1 MFEFEDDL
9 SVSAKIKVVGI
20 GGGGGN
26 AIKTMMRARLEG
38 IDFTAINTDVQ
49 ALKEND
55 APTKIQIGTR
65 LTKGLGAGANPEIGR
80 EAALEDASIV
90 AESFKGVDMVFVT
103 AGMGGGTGTGA
114 APIIARVA
122 KEVGVLT
129 VGVVTKPFS
138 FEGKKR
144 MRQADE
150 GIIALKKE
158 VDTLICI
165 PNDNLLNLAD
175 KNTPIIDSF
184 KMVDHV
190 LLQAVRGISD
200 LITTPGLINLDF
212 ADVNTIMRDAGVALM
227 GTGVAA
233 GENRAIDA
241 ARLAISSPLLEN
253 ISISGATGLLLNI
266 TGSSNMTLFELN
278 EACKLIQQEAHEDA
292 NIIFGSVID
301 DNAADEISVTVIATG
316 FDHEQLKALNLE
328 QTHQPPKHTAS
339 NWLNSKIKKTAT
351 PVEKEMPPIQ
361 KNPAVQQNISANKQP
376 ENDIS
381 IEDVFSSY
389 QKEETTN
396 KHPIQNTI
404 KENLPL
410 PLEETPLHAAPEQT
424 SPELLNDLLTERKK
438 PVSPWGGPT
447 EPQPRAKRPEGN
459 RITEPM
465 QNDPVIQ
472 EVNIDGNWSRRPTK
486 NVREQSEF
494 RKTIREL
501 SSMNMQEDDVY
512 DIPAFIRRRAD

>member
-1 MFEFEDDL
+1 
-9 SVSAKIKVVGI
+9 
-20 GGGGGN
+20 
-26 AIKTMMRARLEG
+26 
-38 IDFTAINTDVQ
+38 
-49 ALKEND
+49 
-55 APTKIQIGTR
+55 
-65 LTKGLGAGANPEIGR
+65 
-80 EAALEDASIV
+80 
-90 AESFKGVDMVFVT
+90 
-103 AGMGGGTGTGA
+103 
-114 APIIARVA
+114 
-122 KEVGVLT
+122 
-129 VGVVTKPFS
+129 
-138 FEGKKR
+138 
-144 MRQADE
+144 
-150 GIIALKKE
+150 
-158 VDTLICI
+158 
-165 PNDNLLNLAD
+165 
-175 KNTPIIDSF
+175 
-184 KMVDHV
+184 
-190 LLQAVRGISD
+190 
-200 LITTPGLINLDF
+200 
-212 ADVNTIMRDAGVALM
+212 
-227 GTGVAA
+227 
-233 GENRAIDA
+233 
-241 ARLAISSPLLEN
+241 
-253 ISISGATGLLLNI
+253 
-266 TGSSNMTLFELN
+266 
-278 EACKLIQQEAHEDA
+278 
-292 NIIFGSVID
+292 
-301 DNAADEISVTVIATG
+301 
-316 FDHEQLKALNLE
+316 LE